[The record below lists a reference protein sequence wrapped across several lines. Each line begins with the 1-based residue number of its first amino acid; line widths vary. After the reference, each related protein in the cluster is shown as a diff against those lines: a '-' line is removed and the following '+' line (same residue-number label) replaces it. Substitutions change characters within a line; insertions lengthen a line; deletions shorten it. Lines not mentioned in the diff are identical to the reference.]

1 VLQAVAGRLG
11 VPFIDLTPALR
22 RAAAHSVLYFP
33 REGHFNEAG
42 CAVAAQVIYEQTI
55 QNAH

>member
-1 VLQAVAGRLG
+1 

-22 RAAAHSVLYFP
+22 RSATHSVLYFP

-42 CAVAAQVIYEQTI
+42 SAIAATVIYERVI
-55 QNAH
+55 RERHF